1 MAMNA
6 RQMLAGL
13 PVRMADG
20 GAVTDAQIREFL
32 AANAGASDAQIAQ
45 VMNQYGVTPVR
56 LAAAAGYDPQEVTRR
71 YEAALP
77 LTAAEELWRLPA
89 MYVDETATPPAWTP
103 GESLGR
109 QRAIE
114 SGNEANWL
122 AQVKA
127 SADAYMA
134 RATPATA
141 AEAYDAM
148 VQSGI
153 GIKDLLDA
161 GVSQMTI
168 DKALSIETDAEQKAV
183 NRLAATSLT
192 NTLAQNPN
200 IAGELAARGA
210 QDVYSQSRQF
220 VENLQKDGLTDDE
233 RRYLQQVASQQGW
246 GYADIRA
253 AGVDP
258 TLLFDNTAAREA
270 ERQRLAA
277 EAERQRLAG
286 LAAAEAERQRLAGLS
301 AAEAERQRLAAAEAE
316 RQRLAAAEAE
326 RQRLAGLAA
335 AEAERQR
342 LAAAEAE
349 RQRLAGLAAAE
360 AERQRLAGLAAAEAE
375 RQRLAG
381 LAAAEAE
388 RQRLADAQV
397 VAPGVTTGDMV
408 KAVTPTYSANAL
420 RDIIK
425 AAENQPAPLGT
436 ITNPMDTRGSAETGS
451 QSGVSQFL
459 ETYAA
464 PIPFTPSEPYTPP
477 KAYDPEKFA
486 RENAGEDLYAKGQPA
501 LDTAF
506 RESPVRTVSPVTG
519 QYVYTPAASLRPAT
533 GSGWSWTPPVVTS
546 RPRQLLDV
554 APTASASQLYAQS
567 RQEQDR
573 ALRNAFTAAKIPLGG
588 QDVYSWQ
595 SRLRSGDYTSPTGAF
610 DTTRF
615 NQDFESWAAGRGSGT
630 SGTSGQPGALAYD
643 AMGNPIQPV
652 DPMQL
657 QPKMFLGFADGG
669 DVRARELLDRLKK
682 PEGAEEQVLGA
693 EDTYSQEPGT
703 LGFVSEKVGRGARA
717 LRDVVVNLTPLSQ
730 MEEDATRISL
740 EHFPDSRQYGGESD
754 ALRHMLFQAQA
765 VQRFGQPAAKAL
777 SLINEYGL
785 AILESQPKEHLRM
798 DLENDALG
806 REIGLS
812 DLSEEEKLQAILD
825 LIGSGKAVVLNP
837 QRKEFAKGG
846 EASASPTPEELLAQI
861 DRSMANSPASAQGI
875 ASSVRPDSVEQDSR
889 SMLRRISDAF
899 GQNVTAPVVGS
910 MLDMTAGVGDL
921 AQMGIK
927 AGAKKLGIETQPFT
941 PVSSAIQESLGVAG
955 YDPYSPAAIATAIGL
970 PAAASLRAAGAAA
983 RGSRPLMLSE
993 AVPRTGRR
1001 RPPAPGSAEELLS
1014 RLAPIVD
1021 KEASIFA
1028 GSELAAMG
1036 AREVAPDNFTAEI
1049 AAAIAGGGAY
1059 NTLDNILSSSARTAD
1074 MGAPTTARSQMAEI
1088 FSHTPTRENPFVGR
1102 LDNYVAN
1109 LPGKIGRD
1117 QLLAQMKGRFRA
1129 SEILR
1134 VERAL
1139 EDVDPNA
1146 KLQPTEIL
1154 EKIKQEYDPSD
1165 LTVTTITP
1173 EQFRSSGRQFY
1184 SSMDNPWVS
1193 LPPELEPEQG
1203 VIVLSRPLLSGR
1215 KRYTKGQVKDATD
1228 ALSNLN
1234 LMFELTS
1241 RGGDT
1246 VPAEDM
1252 RVYLESL
1259 ASPLSR
1265 SLYNSEAIAED
1276 ERQSLLGIV
1285 DKMERSYLIESDIEQ
1300 TLGSLA
1306 ADVIPNQAQTPLGSR
1321 NALVGND
1328 EFNAE
1333 KNRLLA
1339 QGGLEPSQ
1347 VINQAYV
1354 NVFKRRME
1362 NDIQLTYPR
1371 RADWSATRDIIKS
1384 LPKPDNVTTPAEA
1397 DAFLSDTFLPAIQSA
1412 IERARYTRNNQMA
1425 GYVEDLR
1432 DSGVDKVLRQVIEG
1446 SKVQERIGVN
1456 PDYVGQHGSLTGT
1469 QGGQIGFSRTSDVVA
1484 SISGMNYA
1492 RGIYL
1497 HEMQSDLLDDINTRQ
1512 GRVASGATLAEV
1524 KKSIPRIEEKISNT
1538 FKEKAGD
1545 AFAENEEVM
1554 GKLLNDLLANP
1565 SGRTNIVSL
1574 YETTYPELWDVGL
1587 SRLTRSISL
1596 DSLIKA
1602 RRRVE
1607 ELQQPEASRRT
1618 RTSEF
1623 ALDEAFP
1630 GMMSDSKTLQQMLMK
1645 TAVHSAMDRGMNFV
1659 AFTIPERPYSSQ
1671 PQLYERVPQNA
1682 RDVVKDLGEGFR
1694 LEQIRMRSP
1703 RDYSSN
1709 SFPVLAITWDQSTT
1723 EGREGVNRIRT
1734 QGLPFRHGGEVTT
1747 QPDDLKN
1754 LLSFLDKK
1762 PAHKRK

>member
-13 PVRMADG
+13 PVQMAEG
-20 GAVTDAQIREFL
+20 G
-32 AANAGASDAQIAQ
+32 
-45 VMNQYGVTPVR
+45 
-56 LAAAAGYDPQEVTRR
+56 
-71 YEAALP
+71 
-77 LTAAEELWRLPA
+77 
-89 MYVDETATPPAWTP
+89 ETWSP
-103 GESLGR
+103 GDSLGR
-109 QRAIE
+109 RRAIE
-114 SGNEANWL
+114 SGNEAGWL
-122 AQVKA
+122 QAVADSAQRWM
-127 SADAYMA
+127 SN
-134 RATPATA
+134 PGTA

-161 GVSQMTI
+161 GVSQATI
-168 DKALSIETDAEQKAV
+168 DQALSIPTSEAQKQV
-183 NRLAATSLT
+183 NRLTATSLT

-200 IAGELAARGA
+200 IAGELATRGA
-210 QDVYSQSRQF
+210 QDVYAQSRQF

-233 RRYLQQVASQQGW
+233 RRYLQQVAAQQGW
-246 GYADIRA
+246 GFSDIRA

-258 TLLFDNTAAREA
+258 SILFKSFEA
-270 ERQRLAA
+270 P
-277 EAERQRLAG
+277 
-286 LAAAEAERQRLAGLS
+286 
-301 AAEAERQRLAAAEAE
+301 
-316 RQRLAAAEAE
+316 
-326 RQRLAGLAA
+326 
-335 AEAERQR
+335 
-342 LAAAEAE
+342 
-349 RQRLAGLAAAE
+349 
-360 AERQRLAGLAAAEAE
+360 
-375 RQRLAG
+375 
-381 LAAAEAE
+381 
-388 RQRLADAQV
+388 
-397 VAPGVTTGDMV
+397 AP
-408 KAVTPTYSANAL
+408 VTPAPVFP
-420 RDIIK
+420 
-425 AAENQPAPLGT
+425 QP
-436 ITNPMDTRGSAETGS
+436 
-451 QSGVSQFL
+451 
-459 ETYAA
+459 
-464 PIPFTPSEPYTPP
+464 EPYTPVTV
-477 KAYDPEKFA
+477 YDPNQFI
-486 RENAGEDLYAKGQPA
+486 RENAGADLYAKGQPA

-554 APTASASQLYAQS
+554 APTDSASQLYALS
-567 RQEQDR
+567 RREQDR
-573 ALRNAFTAAKIPLGG
+573 ALRDAFTKAKVPLGG

-595 SRLRSGDYTSPTGAF
+595 SRLRSGDYTNDLTGAF
-610 DTTRF
+610 DTARF

-630 SGTSGQPGALAYD
+630 SGTSGQPGAVAYD
-643 AMGNPIQPV
+643 AVGNPIQTV

-693 EDTYSQEPGT
+693 EDTYSQAPGT

-825 LIGSGKAVVLNP
+825 LIRSGKAVVLNP
-837 QRKEFAKGG
+837 QEQEFAKGG

-993 AVPRTGRR
+993 AAPRTGRR

-1028 GSELAAMG
+1028 SSELAAMG

-1117 QLLAQMKGRFRA
+1117 QLLAQLKGKFRT

-1146 KLQPTEIL
+1146 KLQPNEIL

-1173 EQFRSSGRQFY
+1173 GQFRDSGRQFY
-1184 SSMDNPWVS
+1184 SSMDNPWVGS
-1193 LPPELEPEQG
+1193 PPELAPEQG
-1203 VIVLSRPLLSGR
+1203 VIVLSRPLLSGG
-1215 KRYTKGQVKDATD
+1215 KRYTKGQVQEATN

-1241 RGGDT
+1241 RGGET

-1252 RVYLESL
+1252 RVYLDSL
-1259 ASPLSR
+1259 VRPLSR

-1276 ERQSLLGIV
+1276 ERERLMGIV

-1300 TLGSLA
+1300 TLGGLA
-1306 ADVIPNQAQTPLGSR
+1306 SDLLRNSFGGIVNPNQTQTLLGSR
-1321 NALVGND
+1321 NALVGNYA
-1328 EFNAE
+1328 FNEE

-1339 QGGLEPSQ
+1339 EGGLEPSQ
-1347 VINQAYV
+1347 VINKAYV

-1362 NDIQLTYPR
+1362 NDIQGDYLR
-1371 RADWSATRDIIKS
+1371 RAGWSATRDIIKS

-1397 DAFLSDTFLPAIQSA
+1397 DAFLSDTFLPAVQSA
-1412 IERARYTRNNQMA
+1412 IERARNTRNNQIA
-1425 GYVEDLR
+1425 GYVEDFR
-1432 DSGVDKVLRQVIEG
+1432 DSGVDKVLRQMIED
-1446 SKVQERIGVN
+1446 SKVPERTGVN
-1456 PDYVGQHGSLTGT
+1456 PDYVGQHGALTGNT

-1484 SISGMNYA
+1484 SLSGMNHA

-1524 KKSIPRIEEKISNT
+1524 KNSIPRIEEKISNT

-1554 GKLLNDLLANP
+1554 GRLLNDLLSNP
-1565 SGRTNIVSL
+1565 SRRADIVSL
-1574 YETTYPELWDVGL
+1574 YETSYPQLWDSAPDLMRWV
-1587 SRLTRSISL
+1587 TRSISL

-1709 SFPVLAITWDQSTT
+1709 SFPVLAITWDQSTA

>member
-13 PVRMADG
+13 PVQMAEG
-20 GAVTDAQIREFL
+20 G
-32 AANAGASDAQIAQ
+32 
-45 VMNQYGVTPVR
+45 
-56 LAAAAGYDPQEVTRR
+56 
-71 YEAALP
+71 
-77 LTAAEELWRLPA
+77 
-89 MYVDETATPPAWTP
+89 ETWSP
-103 GESLGR
+103 GDSLGR
-109 QRAIE
+109 RRAIE
-114 SGNEANWL
+114 SGNEAGWL
-122 AQVKA
+122 QAVADSAQRWM
-127 SADAYMA
+127 SN
-134 RATPATA
+134 PGTA

-161 GVSQMTI
+161 GVSQATI
-168 DKALSIETDAEQKAV
+168 DQALSIPTSEAQKQV
-183 NRLAATSLT
+183 NRLTATSLT

-210 QDVYSQSRQF
+210 QDVYAQSRQF

-233 RRYLQQVASQQGW
+233 RRYLQQVAAQQGW
-246 GYADIRA
+246 GFSDIRA

-258 TLLFDNTAAREA
+258 SILFKSFEA
-270 ERQRLAA
+270 P
-277 EAERQRLAG
+277 
-286 LAAAEAERQRLAGLS
+286 
-301 AAEAERQRLAAAEAE
+301 
-316 RQRLAAAEAE
+316 
-326 RQRLAGLAA
+326 
-335 AEAERQR
+335 
-342 LAAAEAE
+342 
-349 RQRLAGLAAAE
+349 
-360 AERQRLAGLAAAEAE
+360 
-375 RQRLAG
+375 
-381 LAAAEAE
+381 
-388 RQRLADAQV
+388 
-397 VAPGVTTGDMV
+397 AP
-408 KAVTPTYSANAL
+408 VTPAPVT
-420 RDIIK
+420 
-425 AAENQPAPLGT
+425 PAPVF
-436 ITNPMDTRGSAETGS
+436 PQPD
-451 QSGVSQFL
+451 
-459 ETYAA
+459 
-464 PIPFTPSEPYTPP
+464 PYTPVTV
-477 KAYDPEKFA
+477 YDPNQFI
-486 RENAGEDLYAKGQPA
+486 RENAGADLYAKGQPA

-533 GSGWSWTPPVVTS
+533 GSGFSFTPPVVTS

-573 ALRNAFTAAKIPLGG
+573 ALRNAFTAAQIPLGG

-595 SRLRSGDYTSPTGAF
+595 SRLRSGDYISPTGAF

-615 NQDFESWAAGRGSGT
+615 NQDFQSWAAGRGSGT
-630 SGTSGQPGALAYD
+630 SGTSGQPDAVAYD

-693 EDTYSQEPGT
+693 EDTYAQAPGT
-703 LGFVSEKVGRGARA
+703 LDFVSEKVGRGARA
-717 LRDVVVNLTPLSQ
+717 LRDVVVNFTPLSK

-861 DRSMANSPASAQGI
+861 DRSMANSPASAQGT
-875 ASSVRPDSVEQDSR
+875 ASSVQPDSVEQDSR

-927 AGAKKLGIETQPFT
+927 AGANKLGIETQPFT

-1028 GSELAAMG
+1028 SSELAAMG

-1088 FSHTPTRENPFVGR
+1088 FRHTPTRENPFVGR

-1117 QLLAQMKGRFRA
+1117 QLLAQLKGKFRT

-1173 EQFRSSGRQFY
+1173 GQFRDSGRQFY
-1184 SSMDNPWVS
+1184 SNMDNPWVG
-1193 LPPELEPEQG
+1193 LPSELAPEQG
-1203 VIVLSRPLLSGR
+1203 VIVLSRPLLSGG
-1215 KRYTKGQVKDATD
+1215 KRYTKGQVREATD

-1241 RGGDT
+1241 RGGET

-1252 RVYLESL
+1252 RVYLDSL
-1259 ASPLSR
+1259 VRPLSR

-1285 DKMERSYLIESDIEQ
+1285 DNMERSYLIESEIEQ
-1300 TLGSLA
+1300 TLARLA
-1306 ADVIPNQAQTPLGSR
+1306 GVTFVFPNQAQTPLGSR
-1321 NALVGND
+1321 NRLVAND

-1362 NDIQLTYPR
+1362 NEISNPLY
-1371 RADWSATRDIIKS
+1371 WHTRDIMRS

-1397 DAFLSDTFLPAIQSA
+1397 DAFLSDTFLPAIMSA
-1412 IERARYTRNNQMA
+1412 MERAGNTRNNQMV

-1432 DSGVDKVLRQVIEG
+1432 DSGVDKVLRQMIED
-1446 SKVQERIGVN
+1446 SKVPERTGVN
-1456 PDYVGQHGSLTGT
+1456 PDYVGQHGALTGT

-1484 SISGMNYA
+1484 SLSGMNNA

-1524 KKSIPRIEEKISNT
+1524 KNSISRIEEKVSNA
-1538 FKEKAGD
+1538 FKERAGD
-1545 AFAENEEVM
+1545 TFAENEEVM
-1554 GKLLNDLLANP
+1554 GRLLNDLLANP
-1565 SGRTNIVSL
+1565 SRRADIVTL
-1574 YETTYPELWDVGL
+1574 YETTYPELWNSAPDLMRWVN
-1587 SRLTRSISL
+1587 RSISL

-1618 RTSEF
+1618 RTPEF

-1703 RDYSSN
+1703 RDYNSN
-1709 SFPVLAITWDQSTT
+1709 SFPVLAITWDQSTA